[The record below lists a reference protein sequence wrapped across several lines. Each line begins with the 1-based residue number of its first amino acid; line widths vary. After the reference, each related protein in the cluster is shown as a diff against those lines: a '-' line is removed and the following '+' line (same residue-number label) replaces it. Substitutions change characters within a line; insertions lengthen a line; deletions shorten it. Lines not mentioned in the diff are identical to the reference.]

1 MSLSHRIAGRAE
13 TLSNLVVAVVLSAVL
28 AADTALTAARHDN
41 WAFELTVGAI
51 VGALALL
58 RGRGRVLAA
67 GASLAVAAA
76 AAAAGDAAHLP
87 SQPGVAAALPLL
99 VLGAAAV
106 RVAGRRA
113 AVLIAISGVVV
124 MVAGR
129 VTLRPEYIAPAS
141 LGVLVWLG
149 ALGLGVWLRLLDA
162 RRHLAIDAARRGE
175 RLELARELHDV
186 VAHHVAGIV
195 VQAQAARI
203 VAARRPETLEETLTG
218 IESAGND
225 ALAAMRKVVS
235 LLRDPDDAGGVT
247 PAPERL
253 ADLVDRFAGRG
264 PAVEL
269 RLADGDQS
277 SWPPEVA
284 TTIYRVVQEALT
296 NVVLHAPAA
305 TKVIVAVEGD
315 RHGVTVE
322 VADDAPAANPGPG
335 WLAPGGGHGLVGMRE
350 RVDALGGTLHA
361 GPGVDAGWAV
371 RATLPLPARSSA

>member
-28 AADTALTAARHDN
+28 AADTAVTAARHDN
-41 WAFELTVGAI
+41 WVFELTVGAI

-162 RRHLAIDAARRGE
+162 RRHWRSTLPVAASDWNWPGSCMTSSPTMSPASSSRPRPPGSS
-175 RLELARELHDV
+175 RP
-186 VAHHVAGIV
+186 G
-195 VQAQAARI
+195 
-203 VAARRPETLEETLTG
+203 ARRPWK
-218 IESAGND
+218 
-225 ALAAMRKVVS
+225 R
-235 LLRDPDDAGGVT
+235 P
-247 PAPERL
+247 
-253 ADLVDRFAGRG
+253 
-264 PAVEL
+264 
-269 RLADGDQS
+269 
-277 SWPPEVA
+277 
-284 TTIYRVVQEALT
+284 
-296 NVVLHAPAA
+296 
-305 TKVIVAVEGD
+305 
-315 RHGVTVE
+315 
-322 VADDAPAANPGPG
+322 
-335 WLAPGGGHGLVGMRE
+335 
-350 RVDALGGTLHA
+350 
-361 GPGVDAGWAV
+361 
-371 RATLPLPARSSA
+371 